1 VTRDQFLADPLGQGL
16 ETIPIEWVRSGW
28 GNPEFQDD
36 IIYIIARSLSKTGS
50 FGLVG
55 DEWLRA
61 LPPALTSSEA
71 ANLYVRLRDE
81 SERLESEW
89 RDKFIALFP
98 QSADQLPASND
109 GAVLMD
115 GLEDVVETGDGRCL
129 QSTLT
134 LAVKIPELLRAMPA
148 LAERARAKGHNLI
161 ADFIMEAYQRAKESA
176 T

>member
-1 VTRDQFLADPLGQGL
+1 M
-16 ETIPIEWVRSGW
+16 
-28 GNPEFQDD
+28 
-36 IIYIIARSLSKTGS
+36 IARSLSKTGG

-55 DEWLRA
+55 DEWLMA

-98 QSADQLPASND
+98 QSTDQLPASND

-115 GLEDVVETGDGRCL
+115 GLKDIVETGDGRSL
-129 QSTLT
+129 QSTL
-134 LAVKIPELLRAMPA
+134 PLL
-148 LAERARAKGHNLI
+148 
-161 ADFIMEAYQRAKESA
+161 
-176 T
+176 